1 MKLFTMN
8 GVYIKLDKR
17 VRQTENGLEH
27 GFVKQWPDT
36 V

>member
-8 GVYIKLDKR
+8 GVYIKLDKS
-17 VRQTENGLEH
+17 VWQTENGLEH
-27 GFVKQWPDT
+27 SFVKHWLNT